1 MDMSCICIYGRAP
14 NGDIFAGWGRLKN
27 TVITEILQF
36 SIPEVQVLKKNKN
49 KTFHYFGSE
58 RMTWTNADRGWTSR
72 SLWQYSMCV
81 FLISDNVCTRVPF
94 IMWFPCNV
102 RVDAAVSPTQAFPMG
117 DVKVALTLI
126 VSIQLIIVCYF
137 VRIQLPWG
145 WRCSAEKKR
154 KKKKLWTGF
163 TSSLSPCS
171 FWSAWSGTTCVQ
183 GEQVRSG
190 FLHHANG
197 TVTSVTYMDL
207 NAALFR
213 KRKNRKRIRKQLHQ
227 GKMKE
232 SWKPFHVV
240 HFTKSRGEATP

>member
-1 MDMSCICIYGRAP
+1 MQTGVEPQDHCDS
-14 NGDIFAGWGRLKN
+14 
-27 TVITEILQF
+27 TV
-36 SIPEVQVLKKNKN
+36 
-49 KTFHYFGSE
+49 
-58 RMTWTNADRGWTSR
+58 
-72 SLWQYSMCV
+72 CV
-81 FLISDNVCTRVPF
+81 FFLISDNVCTRVPF

-117 DVKVALTLI
+117 DIKVALTLI

-190 FLHHANG
+190 FLHHVNG

>member
-1 MDMSCICIYGRAP
+1 MHQ
-14 NGDIFAGWGRLKN
+14 
-27 TVITEILQF
+27 TVISLQVEGDWKILWLQKYCNF
-36 SIPEVQVLKKNKN
+36 PSLKFKFLKKT
-49 KTFHYFGSE
+49 KTKLYITLAQREWLEQMQTGVEPQDHCDS
-58 RMTWTNADRGWTSR
+58 TV
-72 SLWQYSMCV
+72 CV
-81 FLISDNVCTRVPF
+81 FFLISDNVCTRVPF

-190 FLHHANG
+190 FLRHANG